1 MKNRLSQARFCIGLI
16 VHFIAGTLESVSSHF
31 ACETRRLHGGFH
43 IPTMQNGRAMENS
56 SNRAGRLARQ
66 HERDVIRLCKALIGA
81 DSQNPPGDTRAAA
94 DVAFDFLSE
103 VGCHTRVTGISR
115 KKANLL
121 CTIGNTRSRQHLIL
135 CSHLDVVPPGDRN
148 EWKTDPFKPTLKD
161 GRLYGRGAADA
172 KGPTASMLAA
182 FRILTSEFERVLN
195 DKAITLALVCNEEIG
210 GFLGA
215 GWLIQNNHIRGSAC
229 LIGEPSYTDQTS
241 GRVIIGERGLVWF
254 RLQSKGKPAHAS
266 MPTLGRNAIT
276 QLLPVIQGLH
286 GVTRAKHRTPAR
298 IRNAA
303 DNSRRIMRTIAR
315 DNHAPTKPLVDS
327 VDHYTLS
334 LGMIQG
340 GTKTNV
346 VPDGCEC
353 EVDIRIPI
361 GGSIR
366 EAQRFVNRILTP
378 HVNARIVNR
387 SNPSFTPE
395 DSRLTSLTAGAAESV
410 LGRGRAPIAL
420 APYTSDA
427 HWFRE
432 LLHIPACTFGP
443 GYTFHVYNEFV
454 PVRQLVD
461 SVAVYTSTA
470 LTYLNVFV

>member
-1 MKNRLSQARFCIGLI
+1 MEDASSRSQ
-16 VHFIAGTLESVSSHF
+16 
-31 ACETRRLHGGFH
+31 
-43 IPTMQNGRAMENS
+43 
-56 SNRAGRLARQ
+56 RLAKRRRA
-66 HERDVIRLCKALIGA
+66 EVVRICKALIA
-81 DSQNPPGDTRAAA
+81 AQSQNPPGDTRAAA
-94 DVAFDFLSE
+94 GVASDFLSE

-121 CTIGNTRSRQHLIL
+121 CTIGNRRSRQHLIL
-135 CSHLDVVPPGDRN
+135 CSHLDVVPPGDRD

-172 KGPTASMLAA
+172 KGPTASMLAG
-182 FRILTSEFERVLN
+182 FRILASEFERVLN
-195 DKAITLALVCNEEIG
+195 DKAITLALVCDEEIG

-215 GWLIQNNHIRGSAC
+215 GWLLQNNNIRGSAC

-241 GRVIIGERGLVWF
+241 SRVIVGERGLAWF
-254 RLQSKGKPAHAS
+254 RLQSRGKPAHAS
-266 MPTLGRNAIT
+266 MPPLGRNAIT
-276 QLLPVIQGLH
+276 QLLPIIKKFH
-286 GVTRAKHRTPAR
+286 DITRTKHRTPAG
-298 IRNAA
+298 IKNAA
-303 DNSRRIMRTIAR
+303 GNSRRIMRAIAR
-315 DNHAPTKPLVDS
+315 ENHAPVKPLAHG

-334 LGMIQG
+334 LGTIRG

-346 VPDGCEC
+346 VPDNCEA

-361 GGSIR
+361 RGSIR

-378 HVNARIVNR
+378 HVNAQILNR

-395 DSRLTSLTAGAAESV
+395 TSKLVSITMTAAESI

-461 SVAVYTSTA
+461 SVAVYVSTA
-470 LTYLNVFV
+470 LTYLNIFV